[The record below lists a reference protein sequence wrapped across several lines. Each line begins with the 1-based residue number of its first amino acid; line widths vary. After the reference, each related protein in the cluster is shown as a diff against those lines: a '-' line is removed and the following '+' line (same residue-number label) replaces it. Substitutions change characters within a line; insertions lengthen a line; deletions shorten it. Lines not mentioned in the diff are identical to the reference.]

1 MHMLRLR
8 IFMLLCCGGLFMS
21 FGQELLVIDTSAR
34 ASILREHNKER
45 QLLNI
50 PDLVWSSEL
59 AEYASDWALQL
70 AEADAGIHHRDANQY
85 GENISWFS
93 SAPDTYSEGVTLWN
107 DEKKYFK
114 YKAIGNDWAKTGHYT
129 QVIWKNTQ
137 RVGCGCALGASGT
150 FFFVCNYDPPGN
162 YVGQKPY

>member
-1 MHMLRLR
+1 MKLYAFL
-8 IFMLLCCGGLFMS
+8 FAALVLLVRAN
-21 FGQELLVIDTSAR
+21 GQELLVIDTATRS
-34 ASILREHNKER
+34 SILKEHNKER

-50 PDLVWSSEL
+50 PDLLWSNEL
-59 AEYASDWALQL
+59 AEYAAEWALQL
-70 AEADAGIHHRDANQY
+70 AEVDAGIHHRDPDDF

-93 SAPDTYSEGVTLWN
+93 AAPNDFSRGVTLWN
-107 DEKKYFK
+107 EEKIDYK

-129 QVIWKNTQ
+129 QVIWKNTE

-162 YVGQKPY
+162 YSGQKPY